1 MPRSIRQV
9 QRPPTLR
16 VFTELGLGS
25 RTYKYN
31 KQPLVTSGFGDPPP
45 GFIIVSTSLS
55 EWMVY
60 WALSKIYGLPVDPR
74 QGPFIGA
81 PGIWGYQVPAMGG
94 RAVGGAVVDFTVQ
107 DTRSGIP
114 IGIRIQT
121 ELWHLFTANRKQ
133 ASDLLQRQR
142 LMEDMTIVDVYD
154 YQYTGDKTGQQVIQV
169 MKAAIGAIEIPD
181 PLRGATARRNPR
193 TGIGA

>member
-1 MPRSIRQV
+1 MPRSLRQV

-16 VFTELGLGS
+16 VFTELGSGS
-25 RTYKYN
+25 RLYKYN
-31 KQPLVTSGFGDPPP
+31 KQPLVTGGFGDPPA
-45 GFIIVSTSLS
+45 GFILASTSIS

-60 WALSKIYGLPVDPR
+60 WALAKIYGQPKDPR
-74 QGPFIGA
+74 QGPFIGF
-81 PGIWGYQVPAMGG
+81 PGVWGYQVPAMGG
-94 RAVGGAVVDFTVQ
+94 RAVGGAVVDFIVF
-107 DTRSGIP
+107 DTASGIP

-133 ASDLLQRQR
+133 ATDLLQRQR
-142 LMEDMTIVDVYD
+142 LSENMTVIDVYD

-169 MKAAIGAIEIPD
+169 MKTAIGAIEIPD